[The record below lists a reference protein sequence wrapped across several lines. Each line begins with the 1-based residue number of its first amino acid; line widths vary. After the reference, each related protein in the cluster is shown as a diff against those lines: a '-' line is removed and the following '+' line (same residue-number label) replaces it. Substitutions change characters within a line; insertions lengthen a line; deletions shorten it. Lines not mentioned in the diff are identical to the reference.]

1 MGEPLGLIVGDI
13 NMNLSNSTVVNN
25 SGSITVGL
33 INSAYLNINNS
44 IFWSNNG
51 DYEITNLPNNN
62 ELNIFSS
69 FSLFETEILGLNN
82 LFGYNPLFV
91 NDSIL
96 DYRLQVDSP
105 CIDAGTSFVELD
117 GEIILEINESEYFG
131 IAPDMGAYEFNPL
144 TNNEV
149 EFIKDYVLEYPYPNP
164 FNPTTS
170 LSFSI
175 PKRSQTS
182 IKIYDIKGKLIL
194 TLLNESMNAGHHQLK
209 WDAENY
215 PSGVYFV
222 KLVSG
227 EFKKTHK
234 LLLVK

>member
-1 MGEPLGLIVGDI
+1 M
-13 NMNLSNSTVVNN
+13 
-25 SGSITVGL
+25 
-33 INSAYLNINNS
+33 
-44 IFWSNNG
+44 
-51 DYEITNLPNNN
+51 
-62 ELNIFSS
+62 
-69 FSLFETEILGLNN
+69 
-82 LFGYNPLFV
+82 
-91 NDSIL
+91 
-96 DYRLQVDSP
+96 
-105 CIDAGTSFVELD
+105 
-117 GEIILEINESEYFG
+117 EINESEYFG